1 MDKMERYGSCI
12 CCPGVPDWA
21 VSLPGNGAAAASGPY
36 FSAPASRLFIGK
48 ILWIA
53 GMFECAVKR
62 AAHGLRFRAG
72 KTRVSA
78 SVRVAVCKAICRFKL

>member
-1 MDKMERYGSCI
+1 MEKCGLYS
-12 CCPGVPDWA
+12 CCPCAPDWA

-36 FSAPASRLFIGK
+36 FSVPASRLFIGK

-62 AAHGLRFRAG
+62 AARGFKRCAASI
-72 KTRVSA
+72 RVCA
-78 SVRVAVCKAICRFKL
+78 PVRIAVRKAICRFKL